1 MEQDPGS
8 NPSTS
13 SAVKRSAGSF
23 GAFLVV
29 FVFVWIVFDNLAL
42 AFLFAL
48 MAGGGAEAAQR
59 AAANKT
65 GDGKPD

>member
-1 MEQDPGS
+1 MAQDSERGGAA
-8 NPSTS
+8 T
-13 SAVKRSAGSF
+13 KRAAGSF
-23 GAFLVV
+23 GAFLLV
-29 FVFVWIVFDNLAL
+29 FLFVWIVFDNLAL

-48 MAGGGAEAAQR
+48 MVGGGAEAVQR